1 MFERFT
7 KDARAVV
14 LGAVDHAERS
24 SADKVTEEHLLLAL
38 LDRRASRA
46 SFALASL
53 GLADNRGSV
62 EQALTAARRRGG
74 LTRADAD
81 ALSDLGIDLAKIVSR
96 VEEAHGAGALEPGRR
111 RDGRGADRE
120 ASGEVGGAGDGDGGG
135 GWGGERFGPWGGGR
149 GGRSGRARRSGHRPF
164 TRDAKEVLT
173 RSLRIAQAHSDR
185 HIGDEHML
193 LALTTRPG
201 VPAEV
206 LADHGVTYES
216 LERVLY
222 GAGEARAS

>member
-1 MFERFT
+1 MCERFT

-14 LGAVDHAERS
+14 LGAGGHAERS
-24 SADKVTEEHLLLAL
+24 SADKATEKHLLLAL

-53 GLADNRGSV
+53 GLADDRGLV
-62 EQALTAARRRGG
+62 VQALAGARRRGG

-81 ALSDLGIDLAKIVSR
+81 ALSDLGIDLAQIVSR
-96 VEEAHGAGALEPGRR
+96 VEEAQGRGALEPGRR
-111 RDGRGADRE
+111 RDDDGAAGGAD
-120 ASGEVGGAGDGDGGG
+120 SGIESGAERGG
-135 GWGGERFGPWGGGR
+135 GGGR
-149 GGRSGRARRSGHRPF
+149 GGRSARARRSGHRPL
-164 TRDAKEVLT
+164 TRDAKDVLT
-173 RSLRIAQAHSDR
+173 RSLRVAQSHRDR
-185 HIGDEHML
+185 HIGDEHLL

-201 VPAEV
+201 VAAEV
-206 LADHGVTYES
+206 LADHGVTYAS